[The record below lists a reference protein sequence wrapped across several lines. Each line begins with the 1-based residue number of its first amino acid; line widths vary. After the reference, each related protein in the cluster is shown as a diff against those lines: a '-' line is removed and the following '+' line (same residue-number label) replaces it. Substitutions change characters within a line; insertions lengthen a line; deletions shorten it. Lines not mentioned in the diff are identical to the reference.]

1 MTDSAPGASRF
12 HGSMLIHRTLAAT
25 LLLASA
31 AAQAADEVSTPF
43 SGGTLTHTVTDTQ
56 DLWVLQVDLCTPGVS
71 LRATADGER
80 GRTVPSFAN
89 LVGAQAAIN
98 GDFFGSGYN
107 PDGPAA
113 HDGVFWGA
121 GVNHGY
127 VTPLSFGPAHV
138 ELPHHAVEGP
148 TPPWAREVVGGHPTL
163 LDDGTVVGNPGDPLC
178 TNRHPRTAV
187 GVSQDHRRLILLVV
201 DGRRSGAAGMTCDE
215 LAFVLAAYGAWDAV
229 NLDGGGS
236 STMVVHGAV
245 QNHPSDGTPRV
256 VGQHLAVFASGS
268 GSSPQCPDYV
278 DPACH
283 GEPGYQGCEG
293 TVLTACSEGSPVAQ
307 GDCGY
312 YGAGCSAAGGSVHC
326 VHPWCLMNLDG
337 GEDGSFCVE
346 GSGLL
351 GSCALGVYAES
362 ACPADQP
369 CQERSTTQ
377 AQCGA
382 PPAGSEG
389 EGEGEEPGEGEGEEA
404 GEGEGEDEGQGGEDE
419 PTEEPPRRLPP
430 SVDGEG
436 CAAGSARPP
445 SAVLALLALSVV
457 ARRRR
462 ALSLSATIAPLR

>member
-1 MTDSAPGASRF
+1 MGPMPMSRC
-12 HGSMLIHRTLAAT
+12 LPLA
-25 LLLASA
+25 LLLAA
-31 AAQAADEVSTPF
+31 GGANAWDEVTTPF

-56 DLWVLQVDLCTPGVS
+56 DLWVLEVDLCTPGVS

-113 HDGVFWGA
+113 HDGAFWGA
-121 GVNHGY
+121 GANHGY

-138 ELPHHAVEGP
+138 ELPHHALEGT

-215 LAFVLAAYGAWDAV
+215 MAFVLAAYGAWDAV
-229 NLDGGGS
+229 NMDGGGS
-236 STMVVHGAV
+236 STMVVHGTV
-245 QNHPSDGTPRV
+245 RNRPSDGTPRV
-256 VGQHLAVFASGS
+256 VGNHLAVLASGS
-268 GSSPQCPDYV
+268 GASPQCPDHV

-283 GEPGYQGCEG
+283 GEPGYQGCAG
-293 TVLTACSEGSPVAQ
+293 TVLTSCSEGAPVAQ
-307 GDCGY
+307 GDCGFF
-312 YGAGCSAAGGSVHC
+312 GAGCSVAGGSVHC
-326 VHPWCLMNLDG
+326 VHPYCLMNLEG
-337 GEDGSFCVE
+337 GEDGTFCVE
-346 GSGLL
+346 GSDLL
-351 GSCALGVYAES
+351 GSCALGVYGES

-369 CQERSTTQ
+369 CQERSATE

-382 PPAGSEG
+382 PPTEGEGEGEGQGGGEG
-389 EGEGEEPGEGEGEEA
+389 EGEGEEGA
-404 GEGEGEDEGQGGEDE
+404 REDEE
-419 PTEEPPRRLPP
+419 PTDGSPRPPRRPR
-430 SVDGEG
+430 SVENAS
-436 CAAGSARPP
+436 CAAAPAAH
-445 SAVLALLALSVV
+445 AVATVVLLGLWQGV
-457 ARRRR
+457 RRRR
-462 ALSLSATIAPLR
+462 SRCA